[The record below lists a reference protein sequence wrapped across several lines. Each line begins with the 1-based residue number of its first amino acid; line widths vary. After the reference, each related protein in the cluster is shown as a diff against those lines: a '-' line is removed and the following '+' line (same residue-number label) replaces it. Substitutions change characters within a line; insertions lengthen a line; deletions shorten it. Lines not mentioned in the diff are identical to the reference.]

1 MLLLCNRLTN
11 SASLTRDGD
20 CSREGDV
27 WRLRAGGLTEEACG
41 RLTAALARAG
51 AAWKRLYAAG
61 DRLVIA
67 DGSLEAIRGAV
78 EKGAGAEGGGELLEQ
93 TLRRRRERG
102 GVLPCALEGVQAAGA
117 AVMGI
122 LNVTPDSFSDGGL
135 YFDRERA
142 VARALE
148 LHSSGAHIVDIGG
161 ESTRPGAEG
170 VSEEEELRR
179 VLPVIERIMGERSI
193 PLSIDTMKSAV
204 AAAALDA
211 GALVVND
218 VGGMAS
224 AGMRAVAAER
234 GCPVVVMHMKGNP
247 RTMQEDPRYADV
259 VYEVASFLAER
270 IRVCVDEGMDERN
283 IVVDPGIGFGK
294 TPAHNLQLLSEL
306 DALFSLGRPV
316 LVGAS
321 RKSFIRAAGGE
332 GGGRLEGS
340 MASALYAH
348 MMGARILRVHD
359 VSGTVRAL
367 SVWDSIAGTKTPPP

>member
-1 MLLLCNRLTN
+1 MLLLCNRLT
-11 SASLTRDGD
+11 RDSD
-20 CSREGDV
+20 CYLQGDV

-41 RLTAALARAG
+41 RLSAALSRAG
-51 AAWKRLYAAG
+51 AAWKRRDAAAE
-61 DRLVIA
+61 RLIVA
-67 DGSLEAIRGAV
+67 EGSLEAIRGAV

-93 TLRRRRERG
+93 ALRRRRERG
-102 GVLPCALEGVQAAGA
+102 GVLPRALEGMQAAGA

-135 YFDRERA
+135 YFEREKA
-142 VARALE
+142 VVRALE

-161 ESTRPGAEG
+161 ESTRPGAES

-179 VLPVIERIMGERSI
+179 VLPVIEGIMGERSI

-247 RTMQEDPRYADV
+247 RSMQEDPRYADV

-270 IRVCVDEGMDERN
+270 IRVCVNEGMDECS
-283 IVVDPGIGFGK
+283 IIVDPGIGFGK

-321 RKSFIRAAGGE
+321 RKSFIKAAGGE

-340 MASALYAH
+340 IASALYAH
-348 MMGARILRVHD
+348 MMGAQILRVHD

-367 SVWDSIAGTKTPPP
+367 SVWDSIDGGKAPPP